1 MKYHTTLTAAAM
13 ILIAGCGKKEVST
26 PEENP
31 ASAAQPAT
39 VAAEPVK
46 HPLPGDPEAGKVVY
60 LRICSACHQPDGSG
74 MNGLLAANFV
84 KDKSRLAK
92 TNEQLLKSI
101 REGIVADG
109 KIMPPQKDILSD
121 KEMADA
127 LSYIRKTFGD

>member
-1 MKYHTTLTAAAM
+1 MKYHTTLTAAAI

-31 ASAAQPAT
+31 ASAAPAVT
-39 VAAEPVK
+39 AVAEPVK
-46 HPLPGDPEAGKVVY
+46 HPLPGDPEAGKAVY

-74 MNGLLAANFV
+74 MNGMLAANFV

>member
-13 ILIAGCGKKEVST
+13 ILIVGCSKKEAST
-26 PEENP
+26 PEEKP
-31 ASAAQPAT
+31 DPEPQPVA

-46 HPLPGDPEAGKVVY
+46 HPLPGDPEAGKAVY

-74 MNGLLAANFV
+74 MNGMLAANFV

-109 KIMPPQKDILSD
+109 KIMPPQKDALSD

>member
-13 ILIAGCGKKEVST
+13 ILIVGCSKKEAST

-31 ASAAQPAT
+31 ASAAPAVT
-39 VAAEPVK
+39 AVAEPVK
-46 HPLPGDPEAGKVVY
+46 HPLPGDPEAGKAVY
-60 LRICSACHQPDGSG
+60 VRICSACHQPDGSG
-74 MNGLLAANFV
+74 INGMLAANFV

-109 KIMPPQKDILSD
+109 KIMPPQKDALSD

-127 LSYIRKTFGD
+127 LSYIRKTF